1 MADMDP
7 RTPPISGIAPS
18 GLRVNDA
25 VIRSMRIPGDAMLND
40 PRLAEDDDKEK
51 DGGDAGMMKRML
63 KTRSILVFEPVSDK
77 LARRVQSTL
86 LLLQQD
92 DEKAPITVYVN
103 SPGGSADSG
112 FAIYDSLRFFKPPV
126 RTVVNGL
133 CASAAVMIFLAA
145 PRERRFSLPNSRF
158 LLHQP
163 STMAYGSAS
172 DIEINAEEIVKLRVR
187 YNEIVGKECGKSMEQ
202 VTKDAD
208 RDFWLSPEEAQ
219 KYGLVGKVVKNMGE
233 LG

>member
-1 MADMDP
+1 
-7 RTPPISGIAPS
+7 
-18 GLRVNDA
+18 
-25 VIRSMRIPGDAMLND
+25 MLND
-40 PRLAEDDDKEK
+40 PRLADDDEKEK
-51 DGGDAGMMKRML
+51 DGGNGDGGMMKRML

-92 DEKAPITVYVN
+92 DEKAPITVYIN

-112 FAIYDSLRFFKPPV
+112 FAIYDSLRFFKPPI

-133 CASAAVMIFLAA
+133 CASAAVMIYLAA
-145 PRERRFSLPNSRF
+145 PKERRFSLPNSRF

-163 STMAYGSAS
+163 STQAYGSAS

-187 YNEIVGKECGKSMEQ
+187 YNEIVGKECGKTMDQ

-208 RDFWLSPEEAQ
+208 RDFWLSPEEAA